1 MSCCFTKRKRVAN
14 CYSSDE
20 ENALPTKTDDV
31 SIFAHTIF
39 LCMYVYMYIHT
50 YVCSKYC
57 SIRPYV
63 HMYIYIYITFLKL
76 IKIVT
81 ERKYV
86 LYVII

>member
-31 SIFAHTIF
+31 SIFAHTVFI
-39 LCMYVYMYIHT
+39 CMYVCIYICT
-50 YVCSKYC
+50 YVYSKYC

-63 HMYIYIYITFLKL
+63 HMCIYIYNDFKI

-81 ERKYV
+81 ERHMY
-86 LYVII
+86 YM